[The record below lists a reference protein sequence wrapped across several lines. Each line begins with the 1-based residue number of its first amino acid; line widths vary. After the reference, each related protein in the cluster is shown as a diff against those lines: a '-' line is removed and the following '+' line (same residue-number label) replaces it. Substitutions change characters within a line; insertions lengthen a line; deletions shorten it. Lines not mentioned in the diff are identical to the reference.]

1 LAKTKE
7 GSYLDDRIKG
17 RYLHQ
22 TYLKE
27 INRMDNVQELTDL
40 LTLEKIEENIFR
52 GENYQAP
59 WKRVFGGQV
68 LAQALQACYQT
79 VPEGR
84 LVHSMHAY
92 FILAGDINQPIIYD
106 VDRIR
111 DGGSFTTRRVVAIQ
125 KGAAI
130 FSMGA
135 SFQSVQEGME
145 HQISMPNVPMPDTL
159 VSDEKLAEVF
169 KDAAPEIYRSLT
181 FPRPL
186 EFRPV
191 EKLNPLSRRG
201 YPPFRHVWIRSKG
214 TLPDDIRLH
223 QAILAYAS
231 DYNLLTTATLPH
243 WEQVKPNELFLA
255 SLDHAMW
262 FHRTFRIDE
271 WLLYALDSPSA
282 SNARGFTRGNVFTQ
296 DGQLVASVVQEGLIR
311 KRD

>member
-1 LAKTKE
+1 MT
-7 GSYLDDRIKG
+7 
-17 RYLHQ
+17 
-22 TYLKE
+22 
-27 INRMDNVQELTDL
+27 NVQELIDL
-40 LTLEKIEENIFR
+40 LNLEKIEDNIYR
-52 GENYQAP
+52 GTNYQAP

-68 LAQALQACYQT
+68 LAQALIACQRT
-79 VPEGR
+79 VPDDR
-84 LVHSMHAY
+84 LVHSMQAY
-92 FILAGDINQPIIYD
+92 FMLAGDISQPIVYE

-111 DGGSFTTRRVVAIQ
+111 DGGSFSTRRVVAIQ
-125 KGAAI
+125 KGAPI

-135 SFQSVQEGME
+135 SFQSVQDGLD
-145 HQISMPNVPMPDTL
+145 HQISMPNVPSPEML

-169 KDAAPEIYRSLT
+169 KEAAPEIYRSLT

-191 EKLNPLSRRG
+191 EKLNPMSG
-201 YPPFRHVWIRSKG
+201 KEYAPFRHVWVKAKG
-214 TLPDDIRLH
+214 ELPDDIGLH

-243 WEQVKPNELFLA
+243 WDKVRPNELFLA

-262 FHRTFRIDE
+262 FHRSFRIDE

-282 SNARGFTRGNVFTQ
+282 SNARGFTRGSVFDQ
-296 DGQLVASVVQEGLIR
+296 QGQLVASVVQEGLIR

>member
-1 LAKTKE
+1 MT
-7 GSYLDDRIKG
+7 
-17 RYLHQ
+17 
-22 TYLKE
+22 
-27 INRMDNVQELTDL
+27 NVQELIDL
-40 LTLEKIEENIFR
+40 LNLEKIEENIYR
-52 GENYQAP
+52 GANYQAP

-68 LAQALQACYQT
+68 LAQALNACQRT
-79 VPEGR
+79 VPDDR
-84 LVHSMHAY
+84 LVHSMQAY
-92 FILAGDINQPIIYD
+92 FILAGDINQPIIYE

-111 DGGSFTTRRVVAIQ
+111 DGGSFSTRRVVAIQ

-135 SFQSVQEGME
+135 SFQSVQEGLD
-145 HQISMPNVPMPDTL
+145 HQISMPNVPSPDML

-169 KDAAPEIYRSLT
+169 KEAAPEIYRSLT

-191 EKLNPLSRRG
+191 EKLNPMSG
-201 YPPFRHVWIRSKG
+201 KEYAPFRHVWVKAKG
-214 TLPDDIRLH
+214 ELPDDIRLH

-243 WEQVKPNELFLA
+243 WGKVKPNELFLA

-262 FHRTFRIDE
+262 FHRSFRIDE

-282 SNARGFTRGNVFTQ
+282 SNARGFTRGSVFNQ
-296 DGQLVASVVQEGLIR
+296 QGQLVASVVQEGLIR

>member
-1 LAKTKE
+1 LAKTRE
-7 GSYLDDRIKG
+7 GSYLDD
-17 RYLHQ
+17 Q
-22 TYLKE
+22 LKAGTIINLTQKK
-27 INRMDNVQELTDL
+27 INRMDNVRELTDL

-52 GENYQAP
+52 GENYKAP

-111 DGGSFTTRRVVAIQ
+111 DGGSFTTRRVIAIQ

-135 SFQSVQEGME
+135 SFQSVQEGLE

-159 VSDEKLAEVF
+159 ESDEKLAEVF

-191 EKLNPLSRRG
+191 EKLNPLSGKG
-201 YPPFRHVWIRSKG
+201 YPPFRHVWIKSKG